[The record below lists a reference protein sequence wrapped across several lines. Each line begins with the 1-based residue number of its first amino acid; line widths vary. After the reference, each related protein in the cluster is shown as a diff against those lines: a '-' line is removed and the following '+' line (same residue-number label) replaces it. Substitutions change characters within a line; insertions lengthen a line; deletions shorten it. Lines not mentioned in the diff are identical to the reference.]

1 MHFYKRGTGRKESL
15 SAEEE
20 KYIKFT
26 AYDALIE
33 FDANQLPVFPEFIQ
47 IIDSTIFIFPMQ
59 YVARKE
65 GHHEGYFST
74 GGKGIVIYV
83 RNTGHYIML
92 YDEQLT
98 PEEIRWTISK
108 LLYLIKSG
116 DLENRPN
123 VFHYADKGER
133 IAHCNSF
140 AYQFTCPDVVLKACG
155 IQEADEI
162 IQHCKIPFTYA
173 NIKSR
178 LLKMATNSKSLQ
190 FAEKILKKSFSAYIS
205 SIRQNPGT
213 ISKMECS
220 ECNRELE

>member
-1 MHFYKRGTGRKESL
+1 MHFYKRGKGRKESL

-47 IIDSTIFIFPMQ
+47 IINSTIFIFPMQ

-162 IQHCKIPFTYA
+162 IQHYLP
-173 NIKSR
+173 IKESI
-178 LLKMATNSKSLQ
+178 LQ
-190 FAEKILKKSFSAYIS
+190 
-205 SIRQNPGT
+205 
-213 ISKMECS
+213 
-220 ECNRELE
+220 